1 MTFPEFDE
9 DLGLQNYL
17 NAVQK
22 AVKNNNWTVTP
33 EVGLSLF
40 SFLKINMYSD
50 LARNKEN
57 VVSNPIVRTI
67 AGDTSAAQH
76 IPEELNDYDFDKKL
90 KPVDVF
96 QVVDADSS

>member
-1 MTFPEFDE
+1 
-9 DLGLQNYL
+9 
-17 NAVQK
+17 
-22 AVKNNNWTVTP
+22 
-33 EVGLSLF
+33 
-40 SFLKINMYSD
+40 MYSD

-96 QVVDADSS
+96 QVVDADSSQQEAILCAKKGVSLFCRDLPEQVKVRQSPILLQNA